1 MADVGPTPECPC
13 KAALSDERKNALNWG
28 RNNPVFQNPMLDRI
42 SNAQGAFADSKAKV
56 DSIIG
61 ALGALPGAQVGQ
73 LQQLS
78 NTVGNMQGILSNYAN
93 ESNRLSGLPFTGSG
107 PDLLSLVSTV
117 GAAINFQCAL
127 GIEGLDVG
135 LGIGLMME
143 DGKLK
148 LNVALNVQADLSRI
162 LDQIDTNGAVGDIMN
177 KVNSLAADI
186 GNAVTAINNVAG
198 EINQAL
204 AEVNKLYDDAL
215 NFISQFTSINFAI
228 DFSNDPCT
236 KFGVG
241 FQQGILNPAFIDQAR
256 AANPL
261 NRAQNP
267 GFGGFPSGGGFGS
280 TFR

>member
-93 ESNRLSGLPFTGSG
+93 ESNRLSGLPFTGNG

-162 LDQIDTNGAVGDIMN
+162 LDQIDTNGAVGDVMD

-186 GNAVTAINNVAG
+186 GNVVTAINNVAG

-204 AEVNKLYDDAL
+204 AEVSKLYDDAL

-236 KFGVG
+236 KFGIG

-256 AANPL
+256 AANPI
-261 NRAQNP
+261 NNAANP
-267 GFGGFPSGGGFGS
+267 GFGS

>member
-1 MADVGPTPECPC
+1 MLVPTPECPC
-13 KAALSDERKNALNWG
+13 GAKLSDEKKNAVNWG

-56 DSIIG
+56 DNIIG
-61 ALGALPGAQVGQ
+61 ALGSLPGANVGQ

-78 NTVGNMQGILSNYAN
+78 STIGNMQGILSNYKN
-93 ESNRLSGLPFTGSG
+93 TSNRLSGLPFTGDA

-117 GAAINFQCAL
+117 GAAVNFQCAL
-127 GIEGLDVG
+127 GIDGLDVG
-135 LGIGLMME
+135 VGIGLMTE
-143 DGKLK
+143 NGKLK
-148 LNVALNVQADLSRI
+148 LNVALNVQADLSKI
-162 LDQIDTNGAVGDIMN
+162 LNQIDTGGAVADLMN

-186 GNAVTAINNVAG
+186 GKAVNAINAVAG

-204 AEVNKLYDDAL
+204 SEVSKLYDDAL
-215 NFISQFTSINFAI
+215 NFLSQFTSINFAL
-228 DFSNDPCT
+228 DFAVDECT

-256 AANPL
+256 AANPI
-261 NRAQNP
+261 NRSINP
-267 GFGGFPSGGGFGS
+267 GFGGFPEGGGFGS

>member
-13 KAALSDERKNALNWG
+13 GANLSQERQNAVNWG
-28 RNNPVFQNPMLDRI
+28 RNNSVFQNPMLDRI

-56 DSIIG
+56 DNIIG
-61 ALGALPGAQVGQ
+61 ALGSLPGANVGQ

-93 ESNRLSGLPFTGSG
+93 ESNRLSGLPFTGDG

-117 GAAINFQCAL
+117 GAAVNFQCAL
-127 GIEGLDVG
+127 GIDGLDVG
-135 LGIGLMME
+135 LGIGLMTE

-162 LDQIDTNGAVGDIMN
+162 LSQIDPGGAVNDILN

-186 GNAVTAINNVAG
+186 GNIVSAINDIAG
-198 EINQAL
+198 EINGAL
-204 AEVNKLYDDAL
+204 AEVSKLYDDAL
-215 NFISQFTSINFAI
+215 NFLSQFTSINFALDFAI
-228 DFSNDPCT
+228 DECT

-256 AANPL
+256 AANPI
-261 NRAQNP
+261 NRSTNP
-267 GFGGFPSGGGFGS
+267 GFGGFPEGGGFGS

>member
-13 KAALSDERKNALNWG
+13 KAALSDERKSALNWG

-42 SNAQGAFADSKAKV
+42 SNAQGGFANSKAKV
-56 DSIIG
+56 DNIIG

-73 LQQLS
+73 MQQLS

-93 ESNRLSGLPFTGSG
+93 ESNRLSGLPFTGDG

-117 GAAINFQCAL
+117 AAAVNFQCAL

-135 LGIGLMME
+135 IGIGLMTE

-148 LNVALNVQADLSRI
+148 LNVALNVQADLDRI
-162 LDQIDTNGAVGDIMN
+162 LSQIDPGGVGADILN
-177 KVNSLAADI
+177 KINSLAADI
-186 GNAVTAINNVAG
+186 GKIVTEIDKIAG
-198 EINQAL
+198 EINQSIA
-204 AEVNKLYDDAL
+204 AINGLYDDAL

-261 NRAQNP
+261 NNSQNP
-267 GFGGFPSGGGFGS
+267 GFGS

>member
-13 KAALSDERKNALNWG
+13 GAALSDERKNALNWG

-56 DSIIG
+56 DNIIG
-61 ALGALPGAQVGQ
+61 ILGALPGANVGQ

-78 NTVGNMQGILSNYAN
+78 NTIGNMQGVLSSYAN
-93 ESNRLSGLPFTGSG
+93 ESNRLSGLPFTGGG

-135 LGIGLMME
+135 VGIGLMTE
-143 DGKLK
+143 NGKLK
-148 LNVALNVQADLSRI
+148 LNVALNVQADLNKI
-162 LDQIDTNGAVGDIMN
+162 LSQIDPGGAVGGIMD

-186 GNAVTAINNVAG
+186 GNIVNAINDIAG
-198 EINQAL
+198 DINGALNEING
-204 AEVNKLYDDAL
+204 LYNDAL
-215 NFISQFTSINFAI
+215 DFLNEFTNVNFAL
-228 DFSNDPCT
+228 DFAVDPCT

-241 FQQGILNPAFIDQAR
+241 FQQGIFNPAFIDQAR
-256 AANPL
+256 AASPL
-261 NRAQNP
+261 NQSVNP
-267 GFGGFPSGGGFGS
+267 GFGS